1 MTEREIN
8 EQIVLRLDISK
19 NVKHNSIMGHCPFH
33 TDKHPSFSVDLDRA
47 LCHCFSCGY
56 NGKLRGLFREIT
68 GHSINKELGIK
79 WEAQDEA
86 TFVNPFKETVKED
99 LSAPPDVHIALD
111 GAFIPVD
118 KDPDVCKYLM
128 QRCIPVSVAK
138 SMRMSFATMARS
150 FDTFEPNNKDQMVYF
165 TKRLVIPIYERGKL
179 LSCEGRDIY
188 GKEYYYNM
196 LRRKGL
202 DPDEHEY
209 KKCIYPRGASTSTLY
224 DIDKLDSSRRLY
236 FVEGIMDLA
245 VLRSDSFFNTK
256 NSTAVFG
263 ASISERQKWLLSQ
276 FESTNFL
283 IDNDYAGWASLQRW
297 MNYIK
302 EKNLPN
308 VHYFTLP
315 PFFNLGV
322 KDIGDV
328 PVKTGKSIKECR
340 DAKWL
345 TSQKS
350 ILDNEGFINEKVEQ
364 LRKEKIRLQQMSK

>member
-8 EQIVLRLDISK
+8 EQIILRLDIAK
-19 NVKHNSIMGHCPFH
+19 NVKHRSVMGHCPFH
-33 TDKHPSFSVDLDRA
+33 TDKHPSFSVDIDRA

-56 NGKLRGLFREIT
+56 NGTLRKLFREIT

-79 WEAQDEA
+79 YEAQDES
-86 TFVNPFKETVKED
+86 TFINPFKETIKED
-99 LSAPPDVHIALD
+99 LSATPDVHIALD

-165 TKRLVIPIYERGKL
+165 NKRLVIPIYEKGKL

-188 GKEYYYNM
+188 GKDYYYNA
-196 LRRKGL
+196 LKRKGMN
-202 DPDEHEY
+202 PDEHEY

-224 DIDKLDSSRRLY
+224 DIDKLDTSKRLY

-263 ASISERQKWLLSQ
+263 ASISERQKYFLKQ
-276 FESTNFL
+276 FDFTYI
-283 IDNDYAGWASLQRW
+283 IDADLAGWLSLRRL
-297 MNYIK
+297 MESLKEAPIK
-302 EKNLPN
+302 RDWKF
-308 VHYFTLP
+308 VVP
-315 PFFNLGV
+315 PFQELGV
-322 KDIGDV
+322 KDVGDI
-328 PVKTGKSIKECR
+328 PVKTGKTIEQCR
-340 DAKWL
+340 KAHW
-345 TSQKS
+345 
-350 ILDNEGFINEKVEQ
+350 LDNSKDILANEKLINDTVALLQEEKKKCEQ
-364 LRKEKIRLQQMSK
+364 TQA

>member
-19 NVKHNSIMGHCPFH
+19 SVKHNSIMGHCPFH

-86 TFVNPFKETVKED
+86 TFVNPFKETIKED
-99 LSAPPDVHIALD
+99 LSATPDVHIALD

-245 VLRSDSFFNTK
+245 VLRTDSFFNTK

-263 ASISERQKWLLSQ
+263 ASISERQRYFLKQ
-276 FESTNFL
+276 FDFTYI
-283 IDNDYAGWASLQRW
+283 IDNDLAGFLSLRRL
-297 MNYIK
+297 MESLK
-302 EKNLPN
+302 EAPVKRDWKF
-308 VHYFTLP
+308 VVP
-315 PFFNLGV
+315 PFHDQGV
-322 KDIGDV
+322 KDVGDI
-328 PVKTGKSIKECR
+328 PVKTGKTIEQCR
-340 DAKWL
+340 KAHW
-345 TSQKS
+345 
-350 ILDNEGFINEKVEQ
+350 LDNSKDILANEKLINDTVALLQEEKKRCEQ
-364 LRKEKIRLQQMSK
+364 TQA

>member
-19 NVKHNSIMGHCPFH
+19 SVKHNSIMGHCPFH

-99 LSAPPDVHIALD
+99 LSATPDVHIALD

-245 VLRSDSFFNTK
+245 VLRTDSFFNTK

-263 ASISERQKWLLSQ
+263 ASISERQRYFLKQ
-276 FESTNFL
+276 FDFTYI
-283 IDNDYAGWASLQRW
+283 IDNDLAGWLSLRRL
-297 MNYIK
+297 MEALKEAPIK
-302 EKNLPN
+302 RDWKF
-308 VHYFTLP
+308 VVP
-315 PFFNLGV
+315 PFHDQGV
-322 KDIGDV
+322 KDVGDI
-328 PVKTGKSIKECR
+328 PVKTGKTIEQCR
-340 DAKWL
+340 KAHW
-345 TSQKS
+345 
-350 ILDNEGFINEKVEQ
+350 LDNSKDILANEKLINDTVALLQEEKKRCEQ
-364 LRKEKIRLQQMSK
+364 TQA

>member
-19 NVKHNSIMGHCPFH
+19 SVKHNSIMGHCPFH

-86 TFVNPFKETVKED
+86 TFVNPFKETIKED
-99 LSAPPDVHIALD
+99 LSATPDVHIALD

-245 VLRSDSFFNTK
+245 VLRTDSFFNTK

-263 ASISERQKWLLSQ
+263 ASISERQRYFLKQ
-276 FESTNFL
+276 FDFTYV
-283 IDNDYAGWASLQRW
+283 IDNDLAGWLSLRRL
-297 MNYIK
+297 MESLKEAPIK
-302 EKNLPN
+302 RDWKF
-308 VHYFTLP
+308 VVP
-315 PFFNLGV
+315 PFHEQGV
-322 KDIGDV
+322 KDVGDI
-328 PVKTGKSIKECR
+328 PVKTGKTIEQCR
-340 DAKWL
+340 KAHW
-345 TSQKS
+345 
-350 ILDNEGFINEKVEQ
+350 LDNSKDILANEKLINDTVALLQEEKKRCEQ
-364 LRKEKIRLQQMSK
+364 TQA

>member
-19 NVKHNSIMGHCPFH
+19 SVKHNSIMGHCPFH

-86 TFVNPFKETVKED
+86 TFVNPFKETIKED
-99 LSAPPDVHIALD
+99 LSATPDVHIALD

-128 QRCIPVSVAK
+128 KRCIPVSVAK
-138 SMRMSFATMARS
+138 SMHMSFATMARS

-263 ASISERQKWLLSQ
+263 ASISERQRYFLKQ
-276 FESTNFL
+276 FDFTYV
-283 IDNDYAGWASLQRW
+283 IDNDLAGWLSLRRL
-297 MNYIK
+297 MEALKEAPIK
-302 EKNLPN
+302 RDWKF
-308 VHYFTLP
+308 VVP
-315 PFFNLGV
+315 PFHEQGV
-322 KDIGDV
+322 KDVGDI
-328 PVKTGKSIKECR
+328 PVKTGKTIEQCR
-340 DAKWL
+340 KAHW
-345 TSQKS
+345 
-350 ILDNEGFINEKVEQ
+350 LDNSKDILANEKLINDTVALLQEEKKRCEQ
-364 LRKEKIRLQQMSK
+364 TQA

>member
-8 EQIVLRLDISK
+8 EQIVLRLDIAK
-19 NVKHNSIMGHCPFH
+19 NVKHRSVMGHCPFH
-33 TDKHPSFSVDLDRA
+33 TDKHPSFSVDIDRA

-56 NGKLRGLFREIT
+56 NGTLRKLFREIT

-79 WEAQDEA
+79 YEAQDES
-86 TFVNPFKETVKED
+86 TFINPFKETIKED
-99 LSAPPDVHIALD
+99 LSATPDVHIALD

-165 TKRLVIPIYERGKL
+165 NKRLVIPIYEKGKL

-188 GKEYYYNM
+188 GKDYYYNA
-196 LRRKGL
+196 LKRKGMN
-202 DPDEHEY
+202 PDEHEY

-224 DIDKLDSSRRLY
+224 DIDKLDSSKRLY

-245 VLRSDSFFNTK
+245 VLRSDGFFNTK

-263 ASISERQKWLLSQ
+263 ASISERQKYFLKQ
-276 FESTNFL
+276 FDFTYI
-283 IDNDYAGWASLQRW
+283 IDADLAGWLSLRRL
-297 MNYIK
+297 MESLKEAPIK
-302 EKNLPN
+302 RDWKF
-308 VHYFTLP
+308 VVP
-315 PFFNLGV
+315 PFQELGV
-322 KDIGDV
+322 KDVGDI
-328 PVKTGKSIKECR
+328 PVKTGKTIEQCR
-340 DAKWL
+340 KAHWL
-345 TSQKS
+345 DSSKD
-350 ILDNEGFINEKVEQ
+350 ILANEKLINDTVALLQEEKKKCEQ
-364 LRKEKIRLQQMSK
+364 TQA

>member
-19 NVKHNSIMGHCPFH
+19 SVKHNSIMGHCPFH

-86 TFVNPFKETVKED
+86 TFVNPFKETIKED
-99 LSAPPDVHIALD
+99 LSATPDVHIALD

-263 ASISERQKWLLSQ
+263 ASISERQRYFLKQ
-276 FESTNFL
+276 FDFTYV
-283 IDNDYAGWASLQRW
+283 IDNDLAGWLSLRRL
-297 MNYIK
+297 MEALKEAPIK
-302 EKNLPN
+302 RDWKF
-308 VHYFTLP
+308 VVP
-315 PFFNLGV
+315 PFHEQGV
-322 KDIGDV
+322 KDVGDI
-328 PVKTGKSIKECR
+328 PVKTGKTIEQCR
-340 DAKWL
+340 KAHW
-345 TSQKS
+345 
-350 ILDNEGFINEKVEQ
+350 LDNSKDILANEKLINDTVALLQEEKKRCEQ
-364 LRKEKIRLQQMSK
+364 TQA

>member
-19 NVKHNSIMGHCPFH
+19 SVKHNSIMGHCPFH

-86 TFVNPFKETVKED
+86 TFVNPFKETIKED
-99 LSAPPDVHIALD
+99 LSATPDVHIALD

-196 LRRKGL
+196 LRRKGMN
-202 DPDEHEY
+202 PDEHEY

-245 VLRSDSFFNTK
+245 VLRTDSFFNTK
-256 NSTAVFG
+256 NSTAIFG
-263 ASISERQKWLLSQ
+263 ASISERQRYFLKQ
-276 FESTNFL
+276 FDFTYI
-283 IDNDYAGWASLQRW
+283 IDNDLAGFLSLRRL
-297 MNYIK
+297 MESLK
-302 EKNLPN
+302 EAPVKRDWKF
-308 VHYFTLP
+308 VVP
-315 PFFNLGV
+315 PFHDQGV
-322 KDIGDV
+322 KDVGDI
-328 PVKTGKSIKECR
+328 PVKTGKTIEQCR
-340 DAKWL
+340 KAHW
-345 TSQKS
+345 
-350 ILDNEGFINEKVEQ
+350 LDNSKDILANEKLINDTVALLQEEKKRCEQ
-364 LRKEKIRLQQMSK
+364 TQA

>member
-19 NVKHNSIMGHCPFH
+19 SVKHNSIMGHCPFH

-86 TFVNPFKETVKED
+86 KFVNPFKETVKED

-196 LRRKGL
+196 LRRKGM

-245 VLRSDSFFNTK
+245 VLRTDSFFNTK

-263 ASISERQKWLLSQ
+263 ASISERQRYFLKQ
-276 FESTNFL
+276 FDFTYI
-283 IDNDYAGWASLQRW
+283 IDADLAGWLSLRRL
-297 MNYIK
+297 MEALKEAPIK
-302 EKNLPN
+302 RDWKF
-308 VHYFTLP
+308 VVP
-315 PFFNLGV
+315 PFHDQGV
-322 KDIGDV
+322 KDVGDI
-328 PVKTGKSIKECR
+328 PVKTGKTIEQCR
-340 DAKWL
+340 KAHW
-345 TSQKS
+345 
-350 ILDNEGFINEKVEQ
+350 LDNSKDILANEKLINDTVALLQEEKKRCEQ
-364 LRKEKIRLQQMSK
+364 TQA

>member
-19 NVKHNSIMGHCPFH
+19 SVKHNSIMGHCPFH

-245 VLRSDSFFNTK
+245 VLRSDSFFNTR

-263 ASISERQKWLLSQ
+263 ASISERQRYFLKQ
-276 FESTNFL
+276 FDFTYV
-283 IDNDYAGWASLQRW
+283 IDNDLAGWLSLRRLTEALKEAP
-297 MNYIK
+297 IK
-302 EKNLPN
+302 RDWKF
-308 VHYFTLP
+308 VVP
-315 PFFNLGV
+315 PFHEQGV
-322 KDIGDV
+322 KDVGDI
-328 PVKTGKSIKECR
+328 PVKTGKTIEQCR
-340 DAKWL
+340 KAHW
-345 TSQKS
+345 
-350 ILDNEGFINEKVEQ
+350 LDNSKDILANEKLINDTVALLQEEKKRCEQ
-364 LRKEKIRLQQMSK
+364 TQA

>member
-19 NVKHNSIMGHCPFH
+19 SVKHNSIMGHCPFH

-196 LRRKGL
+196 LRRKGMN
-202 DPDEHEY
+202 PDEHEY

-263 ASISERQKWLLSQ
+263 ASISERQRYFLKQ
-276 FESTNFL
+276 FDFTYV
-283 IDNDYAGWASLQRW
+283 IDNDLAGWLSLRRL
-297 MNYIK
+297 MEALKEAPIK
-302 EKNLPN
+302 RDWKF
-308 VHYFTLP
+308 VVP
-315 PFFNLGV
+315 PFHDQGV
-322 KDIGDV
+322 KDVGDI
-328 PVKTGKSIKECR
+328 PVKTGKTIEQCR
-340 DAKWL
+340 KAHW
-345 TSQKS
+345 
-350 ILDNEGFINEKVEQ
+350 LDNSKDILANEKLINDTVALLQEEKKRCEQ
-364 LRKEKIRLQQMSK
+364 TQA

>member
-79 WEAQDEA
+79 WEAQDET
-86 TFVNPFKETVKED
+86 TFVNPFKETIKED
-99 LSAPPDVHIALD
+99 LSATPDVHIALD

-128 QRCIPVSVAK
+128 KRCIPVSVAK

-196 LRRKGL
+196 LRRKGM

-245 VLRSDSFFNTK
+245 VLRTDSFFNTK

-263 ASISERQKWLLSQ
+263 ASISERQRYFLKQ
-276 FESTNFL
+276 FDFTYI
-283 IDNDYAGWASLQRW
+283 IDNDLAGFLSLRRL
-297 MNYIK
+297 MESLK
-302 EKNLPN
+302 EAPVKRDWKFI
-308 VHYFTLP
+308 VP
-315 PFFNLGV
+315 PFHDQGV
-322 KDIGDV
+322 KDVGDI
-328 PVKTGKSIKECR
+328 PVKTGRTVEQCR
-340 DAKWL
+340 KAHW
-345 TSQKS
+345 
-350 ILDNEGFINEKVEQ
+350 LDNSKDILANEKLINDTVALLQEEKKRCEQ
-364 LRKEKIRLQQMSK
+364 TQA

>member
-99 LSAPPDVHIALD
+99 LSATPDVHIALD

-196 LRRKGL
+196 LRRKGMN
-202 DPDEHEY
+202 PDEHEY

-245 VLRSDSFFNTK
+245 VLRTDSFFNTK

-263 ASISERQKWLLSQ
+263 ASISERQRYFLKQ
-276 FESTNFL
+276 FDFTYV
-283 IDNDYAGWASLQRW
+283 IDNDLAGWLSLRRLMESLKDAPVKRDW
-297 MNYIK
+297 K
-302 EKNLPN
+302 F
-308 VHYFTLP
+308 VVP
-315 PFFNLGV
+315 PFHEQGV
-322 KDIGDV
+322 KDVGDI
-328 PVKTGKSIKECR
+328 PVKTGKTIEQCR
-340 DAKWL
+340 KAHW
-345 TSQKS
+345 
-350 ILDNEGFINEKVEQ
+350 LDNSKDILANEKLINDTVALLQEEKKRCEQ
-364 LRKEKIRLQQMSK
+364 TQA

>member
-19 NVKHNSIMGHCPFH
+19 SVKHNSIMGHCPFH

-99 LSAPPDVHIALD
+99 LSATPDVHIALD

-128 QRCIPVSVAK
+128 KRCIPVSVAK

-196 LRRKGL
+196 LRRKGMN
-202 DPDEHEY
+202 PDEHEY

-245 VLRSDSFFNTK
+245 VLRTDSFFNTK

-263 ASISERQKWLLSQ
+263 ASISERQRYFLKQ
-276 FESTNFL
+276 FDFTYV
-283 IDNDYAGWASLQRW
+283 IDNDLAGWLSLRRLVESL
-297 MNYIK
+297 K
-302 EKNLPN
+302 EAPVKRDWKF
-308 VHYFTLP
+308 VVP
-315 PFFNLGV
+315 PFHDQGV
-322 KDIGDV
+322 KDVGDI
-328 PVKTGKSIKECR
+328 PVKTGKTIEQCR
-340 DAKWL
+340 KAHW
-345 TSQKS
+345 
-350 ILDNEGFINEKVEQ
+350 LDNSKDILANEKLINDTVALLQEEKKRCEQ
-364 LRKEKIRLQQMSK
+364 TQA

>member
-19 NVKHNSIMGHCPFH
+19 SVKHNSIMGHCPFH

-86 TFVNPFKETVKED
+86 TFINPFKETIKED
-99 LSAPPDVHIALD
+99 LSATPDVHIALD

-196 LRRKGL
+196 LRRKGMN
-202 DPDEHEY
+202 PDEHEY

-245 VLRSDSFFNTK
+245 VLRTDSFFNTK

-263 ASISERQKWLLSQ
+263 ASISERQRYFLKQ
-276 FESTNFL
+276 FDFTYI
-283 IDNDYAGWASLQRW
+283 IDNDLAGFLSLRRL
-297 MNYIK
+297 MESLK
-302 EKNLPN
+302 EAPVKRDWKF
-308 VHYFTLP
+308 VVP
-315 PFFNLGV
+315 PFHDQGA
-322 KDIGDV
+322 KDVGDI
-328 PVKTGKSIKECR
+328 PVKTGKTIEQCR
-340 DAKWL
+340 KAHW
-345 TSQKS
+345 
-350 ILDNEGFINEKVEQ
+350 LDNSKDILANEKLINDTVALLQEEKKRCEQ
-364 LRKEKIRLQQMSK
+364 TQA

>member
-8 EQIVLRLDISK
+8 EQIVLRLDMSK
-19 NVKHNSIMGHCPFH
+19 SIRGNHIMCHCPFH
-33 TDKHPSFSVDLDRA
+33 TDKHPSCSVDVDRA
-47 LCHCFSCGY
+47 LVHCFSCGY
-56 NGKLRGLFREIT
+56 NGKLRGLFREVT

-99 LSAPPDVHIALD
+99 LSATPDVHIALD

-128 QRCIPVSVAK
+128 QRCVPVSIAK
-138 SMRMSFATMARS
+138 SMRMQFATMARS

-196 LRRKGL
+196 LRRKGMN
-202 DPDEHEY
+202 PDEHEY

-245 VLRSDSFFNTK
+245 VLRTDNFFNTK

-263 ASISERQKWLLSQ
+263 ASISERQRYFLKQ
-276 FESTNFL
+276 FDFTYI
-283 IDNDYAGWASLQRW
+283 IDNDLAGWLSLRRL
-297 MNYIK
+297 MEALKEAPIK
-302 EKNLPN
+302 RDWKF
-308 VHYFTLP
+308 VVP
-315 PFFNLGV
+315 PFHDQGV
-322 KDIGDV
+322 KDVGDI
-328 PVKTGKSIKECR
+328 PVKTGRTVEQCR
-340 DAKWL
+340 KAHW
-345 TSQKS
+345 
-350 ILDNEGFINEKVEQ
+350 LDNSKDILANEKLINDTVALLQEEKKRCEQ
-364 LRKEKIRLQQMSK
+364 TQA

>member
-19 NVKHNSIMGHCPFH
+19 SVKHNSIMGHCPFH

-86 TFVNPFKETVKED
+86 TFVNPFKETIKED
-99 LSAPPDVHIALD
+99 LSATPDVHIALD

-150 FDTFEPNNKDQMVYF
+150 FDTFEPNNKNQMVYF

-245 VLRSDSFFNTK
+245 VLRTDSFFNTK

-263 ASISERQKWLLSQ
+263 ASISERQRYFLKQ
-276 FESTNFL
+276 FDFTYI
-283 IDNDYAGWASLQRW
+283 IDADLAGWLSLRRL
-297 MNYIK
+297 MESLK
-302 EKNLPN
+302 EAPVKRDWKF
-308 VHYFTLP
+308 VVP
-315 PFFNLGV
+315 PFHEQGV
-322 KDIGDV
+322 KDVGDI
-328 PVKTGKSIKECR
+328 PVKTGKTIEQCR
-340 DAKWL
+340 KAHW
-345 TSQKS
+345 
-350 ILDNEGFINEKVEQ
+350 LDNSKDILANEKLINDTVALLQEEKKRCEQ
-364 LRKEKIRLQQMSK
+364 TQA

>member
-19 NVKHNSIMGHCPFH
+19 SVKHNSIMGHCPFH

-79 WEAQDEA
+79 WETQDEA
-86 TFVNPFKETVKED
+86 TFVNPFKETIKED
-99 LSAPPDVHIALD
+99 LSATPDVHIALD

-263 ASISERQKWLLSQ
+263 ASISERQRYFLKQ
-276 FESTNFL
+276 FDFTYV
-283 IDNDYAGWASLQRW
+283 IDNDLAGWLSLRRL
-297 MNYIK
+297 MEALK
-302 EKNLPN
+302 EAPLKRDWKF
-308 VHYFTLP
+308 VVP
-315 PFFNLGV
+315 PFHEQGV
-322 KDIGDV
+322 KDVGDI
-328 PVKTGKSIKECR
+328 PVKTGKTIEQCR
-340 DAKWL
+340 KAHW
-345 TSQKS
+345 
-350 ILDNEGFINEKVEQ
+350 LDNSKDILANEKLINDTVALLQEEKKRCEQ
-364 LRKEKIRLQQMSK
+364 TQA

>member
-19 NVKHNSIMGHCPFH
+19 SVKHNSIMGHCPFH

-86 TFVNPFKETVKED
+86 TFVNPFKETIKED
-99 LSAPPDVHIALD
+99 LSATPDVHIALD

-196 LRRKGL
+196 LRRKGM

-245 VLRSDSFFNTK
+245 VLRTDGFFNTK

-263 ASISERQKWLLSQ
+263 ASISERQRYFLKQ
-276 FESTNFL
+276 FDFTYV
-283 IDNDYAGWASLQRW
+283 IDNDLAGWLSLRRL
-297 MNYIK
+297 MESLK
-302 EKNLPN
+302 EAPVKRDWKF
-308 VHYFTLP
+308 VVP
-315 PFFNLGV
+315 PFHDQGV
-322 KDIGDV
+322 KDVGDI
-328 PVKTGKSIKECR
+328 PVKTGKTIEQCR
-340 DAKWL
+340 KAHW
-345 TSQKS
+345 
-350 ILDNEGFINEKVEQ
+350 LDNSKDILANEKLINDTVALLQEEKKRCEQ
-364 LRKEKIRLQQMSK
+364 TQA

>member
-19 NVKHNSIMGHCPFH
+19 SVKHNSIMGHCPFH

-196 LRRKGL
+196 LRRKGM

-224 DIDKLDSSRRLY
+224 DIDKLDKSRRLY

-263 ASISERQKWLLSQ
+263 ASISERQRYFLKQ
-276 FESTNFL
+276 FDFTYV
-283 IDNDYAGWASLQRW
+283 IDNDLAGWLSLRRL
-297 MNYIK
+297 MEALKEAPIK
-302 EKNLPN
+302 RDWKF
-308 VHYFTLP
+308 VVP
-315 PFFNLGV
+315 PFHEQGV
-322 KDIGDV
+322 KDVGDI
-328 PVKTGKSIKECR
+328 PVKTGKTIEQCR
-340 DAKWL
+340 KAHW
-345 TSQKS
+345 
-350 ILDNEGFINEKVEQ
+350 LDNSKDILANEKLINDTVALLQEEKKRCEQ
-364 LRKEKIRLQQMSK
+364 TQA

>member
-33 TDKHPSFSVDLDRA
+33 TDKHPSFSVDLNRA

-99 LSAPPDVHIALD
+99 LSATPDVHIALD

-128 QRCIPVSVAK
+128 QRCIPVSIAK
-138 SMRMSFATMARS
+138 SMRMQFATMARS

-196 LRRKGL
+196 LRRKGMN
-202 DPDEHEY
+202 PDEHEY

-245 VLRSDSFFNTK
+245 VLRTDSFFNTK

-263 ASISERQKWLLSQ
+263 ASISERQRYFLKQ
-276 FESTNFL
+276 FDFTYI
-283 IDNDYAGWASLQRW
+283 IDNDLAGWLSLRRL
-297 MNYIK
+297 MESLKEAPIK
-302 EKNLPN
+302 RDWKF
-308 VHYFTLP
+308 VVP
-315 PFFNLGV
+315 PFHDQGV
-322 KDIGDV
+322 KDVGDI
-328 PVKTGKSIKECR
+328 PVKTGRTVEQCR
-340 DAKWL
+340 KAHW
-345 TSQKS
+345 
-350 ILDNEGFINEKVEQ
+350 LDNSKDILANEKLINDTVALLQEEKKRCEQ
-364 LRKEKIRLQQMSK
+364 TQA

>member
-19 NVKHNSIMGHCPFH
+19 SVKHNSIMGHCPFH

-99 LSAPPDVHIALD
+99 LSATPDVHIALD

-128 QRCIPVSVAK
+128 KRCIPVSVAK

-245 VLRSDSFFNTK
+245 VLRTDSFFNTK

-263 ASISERQKWLLSQ
+263 ASISERQRYFLKQ
-276 FESTNFL
+276 FDFTYI
-283 IDNDYAGWASLQRW
+283 IDNDLAGFLSLRRL
-297 MNYIK
+297 MESLK
-302 EKNLPN
+302 EAPVKRDWKF
-308 VHYFTLP
+308 VVP
-315 PFFNLGV
+315 PFHDQGV
-322 KDIGDV
+322 KDVGDI
-328 PVKTGKSIKECR
+328 PVKTGKTIEQCR
-340 DAKWL
+340 
-345 TSQKS
+345 KS
-350 ILDNEGFINEKVEQ
+350 HWLDNSKDILANEKLINDTVALLQEEKKRCEQ
-364 LRKEKIRLQQMSK
+364 TQA

>member
-8 EQIVLRLDISK
+8 EQIVLRLGISK
-19 NVKHNSIMGHCPFH
+19 NVKHSSTMGHCPFH

-56 NGKLRGLFREIT
+56 NGKLRGLFREVT

-99 LSAPPDVHIALD
+99 LSATPDVHIALD

-196 LRRKGL
+196 LRRKGMN
-202 DPDEHEY
+202 PDEHEY
-209 KKCIYPRGASTSTLY
+209 KKCIYPKGASTSTLY

-245 VLRSDSFFNTK
+245 VLRTDSFFNTK

-263 ASISERQKWLLSQ
+263 ASISERQRYFLKQ
-276 FESTNFL
+276 FDFTYI
-283 IDNDYAGWASLQRW
+283 IDNDLAGWLSLRRL
-297 MNYIK
+297 MEALKEAPIK
-302 EKNLPN
+302 RDWKF
-308 VHYFTLP
+308 VVP
-315 PFFNLGV
+315 PFHDQGV
-322 KDIGDV
+322 KDVGDI
-328 PVKTGKSIKECR
+328 PVKTGRTVEQCR
-340 DAKWL
+340 KAHW
-345 TSQKS
+345 
-350 ILDNEGFINEKVEQ
+350 LDNSKDILANEKLINDTVALLQEEKKKCEQ
-364 LRKEKIRLQQMSK
+364 TQA

>member
-8 EQIVLRLDISK
+8 EQIILRLDIAK
-19 NVKHNSIMGHCPFH
+19 NVKHRSVMGHCPFH
-33 TDKHPSFSVDLDRA
+33 TDKHPSFSVDIDRA

-56 NGKLRGLFREIT
+56 NGTLRRLFREIT

-79 WEAQDEA
+79 YEAQDES
-86 TFVNPFKETVKED
+86 TFVNPFKETIKED
-99 LSAPPDVHIALD
+99 LSATPDVHIALD

-165 TKRLVIPIYERGKL
+165 NKRLVIPIYEKGKL

-188 GKEYYYNM
+188 GKDYYYNA
-196 LRRKGL
+196 LKRKGMN
-202 DPDEHEY
+202 PDEHEY

-224 DIDKLDSSRRLY
+224 DIDKLDSSKRLY

-245 VLRSDSFFNTK
+245 VLRSDNFFNTK

-263 ASISERQKWLLSQ
+263 ASISERQKYFLKQ
-276 FESTNFL
+276 FDFTYI
-283 IDNDYAGWASLQRW
+283 IDADLAGWLSLRRL
-297 MNYIK
+297 MESLKEAPIK
-302 EKNLPN
+302 RDWKF
-308 VHYFTLP
+308 VVP
-315 PFFNLGV
+315 PFQELGV
-322 KDIGDV
+322 KDVGDI
-328 PVKTGKSIKECR
+328 PVKTGKTIEQCR
-340 DAKWL
+340 KAHWL
-345 TSQKS
+345 DSSKD
-350 ILDNEGFINEKVEQ
+350 ILANEKLINDMVALLQEEKKKCEQ
-364 LRKEKIRLQQMSK
+364 TQA

>member
-196 LRRKGL
+196 LRRKGMN
-202 DPDEHEY
+202 PDEHEY

-245 VLRSDSFFNTK
+245 VLRTDSFFNTK

-263 ASISERQKWLLSQ
+263 ASISERQRYFLKQ
-276 FESTNFL
+276 FDFTYI
-283 IDNDYAGWASLQRW
+283 IDADLAGWLSLRRL
-297 MNYIK
+297 MEALKEAPIK
-302 EKNLPN
+302 RDWKF
-308 VHYFTLP
+308 VVP
-315 PFFNLGV
+315 PFHDQGV
-322 KDIGDV
+322 KDVGDI
-328 PVKTGKSIKECR
+328 PVKTGKTIEQCR
-340 DAKWL
+340 KAHW
-345 TSQKS
+345 
-350 ILDNEGFINEKVEQ
+350 LDNSKDILANEKLINDTVALLQEEKKRCEQ
-364 LRKEKIRLQQMSK
+364 TQA

>member
-33 TDKHPSFSVDLDRA
+33 TDKHPSFSVDLNRA

-99 LSAPPDVHIALD
+99 LSATPDVHIALD

-202 DPDEHEY
+202 NPDEHEY

-245 VLRSDSFFNTK
+245 VLRTDSFFNTK

-263 ASISERQKWLLSQ
+263 ASISERQRYFLKQ
-276 FESTNFL
+276 FDFTYI
-283 IDNDYAGWASLQRW
+283 IDNDLAGWLSLRRL
-297 MNYIK
+297 MESLKEAPIK
-302 EKNLPN
+302 RDWKFI
-308 VHYFTLP
+308 VP
-315 PFFNLGV
+315 PFHDQGV
-322 KDIGDV
+322 KDVGDI
-328 PVKTGKSIKECR
+328 PVKTGRTVEQCR
-340 DAKWL
+340 KAHW
-345 TSQKS
+345 
-350 ILDNEGFINEKVEQ
+350 LDNSKDILANEKLINDTVALLQEEKKRCEQ
-364 LRKEKIRLQQMSK
+364 TQA

>member
-1 MTEREIN
+1 MTEREVN
-8 EQIVLRLDISK
+8 EQIIMRLDMSK
-19 NVKHNSIMGHCPFH
+19 SVRGSHIMCHCPFH
-33 TDKHPSFSVDLDRA
+33 TDKHPSCSVDVDHA
-47 LCHCFSCGY
+47 LVHCFSCGY

-99 LSAPPDVHIALD
+99 LSATPDVHIALD

-196 LRRKGL
+196 LRRKGMN
-202 DPDEHEY
+202 PDEHEY

-245 VLRSDSFFNTK
+245 VLRTDSFFNTK

-263 ASISERQKWLLSQ
+263 ASISERQRYFLKQ
-276 FESTNFL
+276 FDFTYI
-283 IDNDYAGWASLQRW
+283 IDNDLAGWLSLRRL
-297 MNYIK
+297 MESLKEAPIK
-302 EKNLPN
+302 RDWKF
-308 VHYFTLP
+308 VVP
-315 PFFNLGV
+315 PFHDQGV
-322 KDIGDV
+322 KDVGDI
-328 PVKTGKSIKECR
+328 PVKTGRTVEQCR
-340 DAKWL
+340 KAHW
-345 TSQKS
+345 
-350 ILDNEGFINEKVEQ
+350 LDNSKDILANEKLINDTVALLQEEKKKCEQ
-364 LRKEKIRLQQMSK
+364 TQA